1 MRRAAVCLA
10 LLLCLLWTGA
20 QGEDGGGTG
29 KKEGEFDIQEEKAAH
44 DQSSSETQMSTDVWA
59 ELKEIRDMAIEHR
72 IKIQRLEQ
80 DNTAFEKEVGELQ
93 KENTDLQARVTAS
106 ENKSSAL
113 EANMSFSENEVQ
125 ELKIDT
131 AVLESRMS
139 SSEKEVQELQRV
151 NAALE
156 ARMSSSE
163 KEVEE
168 VKRVNADLLA
178 RVTASENNSTVLESR
193 MSSSEKEV
201 QELQRVNAAL
211 EARMSSSEKEVEEV
225 KRVNADLLARVTAS
239 ENKST
244 VLESRMSSSEK
255 EVQELQRVNA
265 VSALEARM
273 SSSEKEVEEVKRVNA
288 DLLARV
294 TASENKSTALE
305 SRMSSSEKE
314 VEELQR
320 ENTDRPQVAFSA
332 GLTGSG
338 VVGPFTTDTTLKY
351 SKVFTNI
358 GQAYSPTT
366 GIFTAPIKGVYY
378 FSFNMWGSRFVSDT
392 ALEFALN
399 NVMKMRLQDYNDAY
413 GYVSA
418 ANSIVLQLEK
428 GDVANIVLPSSYNV
442 YGDLYNRMIF
452 SGFLLIPL

>member
-1 MRRAAVCLA
+1 MRRAAVFLA

-29 KKEGEFDIQEEKAAH
+29 KKEGEFDIQVVKAAH

-59 ELKEIRDMAIEHR
+59 ELKELRDMAIKHR

-80 DNTAFEKEVGELQ
+80 DNTVTQVRL
-93 KENTDLQARVTAS
+93 TAS
-106 ENKSSAL
+106 ESKNAAL
-113 EANMSFSENEVQ
+113 EG
-125 ELKIDT
+125 
-131 AVLESRMS
+131 RMS
-139 SSEKEVQELQRV
+139 SSEKQVEELQRE

-156 ARMSSSE
+156 NRMSSSE

-168 VKRVNADLLA
+168 LQREN
-178 RVTASENNSTVLESR
+178 TALEAK
-193 MSSSEKEV
+193 MSFSEKEV
-201 QELQRVNAAL
+201 QEL
-211 EARMSSSEKEVEEV
+211 KI
-225 KRVNADLLARVTAS
+225 DTA
-239 ENKST
+239 

-332 GLTGSG
+332 GLTDSGS
-338 VVGPFTTDTTLKY
+338 VGPFTTDTTLKY

-366 GIFTAPIKGVYY
+366 GIFTAPVGGVYY
-378 FSFNMWGSRFVSDT
+378 FRFNMWGDIDSSYTHVGFFHNDQR
-392 ALEFALN
+392 
-399 NVMKMRLQDYNDAY
+399 KMMLSDYNDGY
-413 GYVSA
+413 GFVSA
-418 ANSIVLQLEK
+418 SNSMVLQLEK
-428 GDVANIVLPSSYNV
+428 GDVVYIVLNSNNAIFDDSYN
-442 YGDLYNRMIF
+442 RIIF
-452 SGFLLIPL
+452 SGFLLFPL